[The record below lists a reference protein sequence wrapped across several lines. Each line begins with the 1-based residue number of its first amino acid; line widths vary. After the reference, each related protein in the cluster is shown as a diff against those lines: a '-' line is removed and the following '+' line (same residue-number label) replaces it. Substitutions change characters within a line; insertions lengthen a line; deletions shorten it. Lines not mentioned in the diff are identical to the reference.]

1 MISHKACTPLLNKGV
16 TSVLYLRVQLFKTV
30 FTILIVLFAYSFIVT
45 SADAY
50 KAEVIPAEVRPGDAF
65 SVKITDTVAAEL
77 PAVVFNTKKLY
88 VSGCG
93 ERCFVALGA
102 VGLETEPGNHT
113 VTLTSGDRS
122 RNLVVKVVPTHF
134 PEVHLT
140 LPDEKV
146 FLNEKDLKRAQK
158 EAETLK
164 AIWIRDTERLW
175 EGRFILPLENDI
187 STQFGLKRVINK
199 KKNSRHRGMD
209 IRGKRGEEV
218 RASNRGRVILAEELF
233 FGGKTVIL
241 DHGQGIYTIYMH
253 LSEFKVNPDA
263 IVSKGEVVG
272 LVGATGRATGP
283 HLHYGLKILN
293 TNTNPLSL
301 IQLEL

>member
-1 MISHKACTPLLNKGV
+1 M
-16 TSVLYLRVQLFKTV
+16 QLCKTV
-30 FTILIVLFAYSFIVT
+30 ITNLIVLFAYSFLVT
-45 SADAY
+45 IADAY
-50 KAEVIPAEVRPGDAF
+50 QAEVIPAEVRPGDAF
-65 SVKITDTVAAEL
+65 MVQIIDDQSSDVPIAIFKK
-77 PAVVFNTKKLY
+77 KKLPL
-88 VSGCG
+88 SSCGGGCY
-93 ERCFVALGA
+93 VALGA

-134 PEVHLT
+134 PEIHLT
-140 LPDEKV
+140 LPEEKV

-164 AIWIRDTERLW
+164 AIWIKDTERLW
-175 EGRFILPLENDI
+175 EGKFILPLENDI

-218 RASNRGRVILAEELF
+218 RASNRGRVVLAEELF

-241 DHGQGIYTIYMH
+241 DHGQGIYSIYMH

-263 IVSKGEVVG
+263 LVSKGEVVG

-301 IQLEL
+301 IRLEL

>member
-1 MISHKACTPLLNKGV
+1 MMLNKKV
-16 TSVLYLRVQLFKTV
+16 
-30 FTILIVLFAYSFIVT
+30 VLFSVVILFSFFALANVY
-45 SADAY
+45 AFRVA
-50 KAEVIPAEVRPGDAF
+50 VRPSEIKPGDAF
-65 SVKITDTVAAEL
+65 MVQITDDQSPGVPTAI
-77 PAVVFNTKKLY
+77 FKKKKLPL
-88 VSGCG
+88 SSCGGGCY
-93 ERCFVALGA
+93 VALGA
-102 VGLETEPGNHT
+102 MGLETEPGNHT

-158 EAETLK
+158 EAESLK
-164 AIWIRDTERLW
+164 AIWIKDTERLW
-175 EGRFILPLENDI
+175 EGKFILPLENDI

-218 RASNRGRVILAEELF
+218 RASNRGRVVLAEELF
-233 FGGKTVIL
+233 FGGKTIIL

-253 LSEFKVNPDA
+253 LSEFKVNFDA

-272 LVGATGRATGP
+272 LVGASGRATGP